1 MKKLFL
7 ISFFFVNILIANNLD
22 SLLNEYENTTS
33 KSLRTVDEKLGHVV
47 VYSQKEIQLMQYNKL
62 SDILKELP
70 NMNLNRS
77 NFGNY
82 SPLIIGSKTT
92 TGFFRF
98 FINDHEMSSI
108 YNQALSFSWGDL
120 PLDFVDYIEVYY
132 GESSFALG
140 NETGVYFIRIYTKSA
155 KRENANEIKSLV
167 SNKGSN
173 SQSITHSQTLAN
185 GWSYLLFLNNEK
197 TKNEAIYNSNEINN
211 DEDTKHFFLDLS
223 NENTKINLG
232 YGIIDKD
239 NYTGLALDVQS
250 DSGSLKSEDF
260 FIDFTQ
266 YFLSDKSLKLNLS
279 YDRNEIKYEETNAE
293 GLGLISYIDFTNFPN
308 TLATEIN
315 QNFVMYKTTASLS
328 KSFYYGNHGI
338 LTSINL
344 KKKKYDI
351 KEISTVNVFGTNTNI
366 NQYNNFNE
374 KNVYSF
380 LFQDNYKLNDKLTLV
395 ANAKLDKYKRNGYL
409 DDFSEELYRVGAIYT
424 PFENLGFKAFYT
436 KTYLPP
442 SFYNIDFADKNDID
456 LESQKYKYYTVEVVY
471 TTENS
476 KFGLVYNNVK
486 IDNFMYLSPVGF
498 MNIDHTIKTQGY
510 NFNYEYN
517 FKDNNK
523 LHLNYYITNQNDTTS
538 NYQNGGYAKYMGTY
552 KNFEYFS
559 SLIYREG
566 FNYYGL
572 ELKDSFDLSIGATYN
587 FSKDLSF
594 SIKGTNLLDKST
606 QSIYTIPLS
615 NVSYALDNYDR
626 SVSLSI
632 KWVF

>member
-1 MKKLFL
+1 
-7 ISFFFVNILIANNLD
+7 
-22 SLLNEYENTTS
+22 
-33 KSLRTVDEKLGHVV
+33 
-47 VYSQKEIQLMQYNKL
+47 
-62 SDILKELP
+62 
-70 NMNLNRS
+70 
-77 NFGNY
+77 
-82 SPLIIGSKTT
+82 
-92 TGFFRF
+92 
-98 FINDHEMSSI
+98 MSSI

-120 PLDFVDYIEVYY
+120 PLDFVDHIEVYY

-140 NETGVYFIRIYTKSA
+140 NETGIYFIRIYTKSA

-185 GWSYLLFLNNEK
+185 GWSYLLFLNNEN
-197 TKNEAIYNSNEINN
+197 TKNKATYNNSEIDN
-211 DEDTKHFFLDLS
+211 DEDTKHLFLDLS

-260 FIDFTQ
+260 FVDFTQ
-266 YFLSDKSLKLNLS
+266 YFLSDKSLKLNLA
-279 YDRNEIKYEETNAE
+279 YDRNEIEYEETNAE

-315 QNFVMYKTTASLS
+315 QNFVMHKTTASLS
-328 KSFYYGNHGI
+328 KSFYYVNHDI

-344 KKKKYDI
+344 KKKKYNT
-351 KEISTVNVFGTNTNI
+351 KKISTVNVFGTNTNI

-380 LFQDNYKLNDKLTLV
+380 LFQDNYKFNDKLTLV

-436 KTYLPP
+436 TTYLPP
-442 SFYNIDFADKNDID
+442 SFYNIDFADKSDID
-456 LESQKYKYYTVEVVY
+456 LESQKYKYYTAEVVY

-476 KFGLVYNNVK
+476 KFSLVYNNVK

-517 FKDNNK
+517 FKNNNK

-552 KNFEYFS
+552 KKFEYFS
-559 SLIYREG
+559 SLVYKEG

-572 ELKDSFDLSIGATYN
+572 ELKDSFDLSVGATYN

-606 QSIYTIPLS
+606 QSIYAIPLS
-615 NVSYALDNYDR
+615 TVSYALDNYDR
-626 SVSLSI
+626 SVSLII